1 MVTAWHEFS
10 GSGGLQLCYHLL
22 FHDDLYIL
30 LLLLLH
36 CHLLQ
41 QAHRGVVVD
50 VLMATQGVARVEA
63 FLALVAV
70 KRARVVVDCL
80 HMVAL
85 Y

>member
-1 MVTAWHEFS
+1 MVAAWHEFS

-30 LLLLLH
+30 LLLLH

-41 QAHRGVVVD
+41 QSHRGVVVD
-50 VLMATQGVARVEA
+50 VLVAAQGVARVEA
-63 FLALVAV
+63 FLALVTV
-70 KRARVVVDCL
+70 KRARVVVDGL